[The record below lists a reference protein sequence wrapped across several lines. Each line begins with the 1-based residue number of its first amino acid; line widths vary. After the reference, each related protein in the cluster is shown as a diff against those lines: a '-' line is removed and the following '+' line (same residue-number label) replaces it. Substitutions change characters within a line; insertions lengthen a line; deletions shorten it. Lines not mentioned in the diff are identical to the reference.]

1 MKLSRLEEKRLKEIA
16 TWEEE
21 YIYKKQ
27 NSLGKKIGN
36 GVKKISD
43 PVMRKVNID
52 TRITNAIE
60 TSIMGCMNLGQDVV
74 SYTYDKDK
82 AIKKLN
88 DKDIKK
94 LDDLYKA
101 DVTELEKIA
110 KGVMIENKFAG
121 AVEGF
126 ALGMGDLTMALADI
140 PLFFGLTF
148 RVMQQIASIYGY
160 DPEDE
165 KEQLFMIK
173 LMSFG
178 SAMGPTGKAAVQAEL
193 IALRVGIKRYTFKQM
208 QEMGGKYALVIT
220 SREIAKNCGT
230 RLTRN
235 TLLKGIPIIG
245 GAFGAT
251 FNYEFIRRMAEVT
264 NNMYKK
270 RFLEDKLE
278 IDDFESR
285 VAVTIE

>member
-1 MKLSRLEEKRLKEIA
+1 MK
-16 TWEEE
+16 
-21 YIYKKQ
+21 
-27 NSLGKKIGN
+27 
-36 GVKKISD
+36 
-43 PVMRKVNID
+43 KVNID
-52 TRITNAIE
+52 ARITNAIE
-60 TSIMGCMNLGQDVV
+60 TAIMGCMNLGQDVV

-88 DKDIKK
+88 DEAIKN

-110 KGVMIENKFAG
+110 KAVMVENKVAG

-126 ALGMGDLTMALADI
+126 ALGMGNINMALADI
-140 PLFFGLTF
+140 PLFFALTF
-148 RVMQQIASIYGY
+148 RVTQQIASIYGY

-165 KEQLFMIK
+165 KEKLFMIK

-178 SAMGPTGKAAVQAEL
+178 SAMGPTGKVAAQAEL
-193 IALRVGIKRYTFKQM
+193 IALKVGIKMYTFKQM
-208 QEMGGKYALVIT
+208 QEMGGKFTLVIT
-220 SREIAKNCGT
+220 ARQIAKNCGT

-251 FNYEFIRRMAEVT
+251 FNYEFIRRMAEVS
-264 NNMYKK
+264 NKIYQK

-278 IDDFESR
+278 MDDF
-285 VAVTIE
+285 